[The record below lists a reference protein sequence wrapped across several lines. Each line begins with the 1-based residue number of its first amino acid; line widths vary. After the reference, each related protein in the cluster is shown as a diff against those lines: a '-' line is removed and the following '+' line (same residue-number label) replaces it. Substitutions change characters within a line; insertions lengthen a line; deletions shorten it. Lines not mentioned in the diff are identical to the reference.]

1 MSAREPM
8 INPYEVNELTK
19 YCLRILTYTDEL
31 RGDTALKQAYEKAKE
46 LENSIRKLKIASL
59 MENKTLICVTGMQG
73 AGKTTLM
80 KNFYGLKGEELS
92 IELGRGERIPV
103 LITETDVTAPVM
115 NAIRVQKN
123 EAGEYAAVECRMEAN
138 EFAHAS
144 KGEDDSILYLEM
156 FVPYR
161 HTHNS
166 AVSFMLLPGFEK
178 NNDYWRELI
187 NFAVNSSDAA
197 VFAFDESRFSQ
208 GDNFE
213 QLKKL
218 TERFGNNIIYAIT
231 QSDASKDDN
240 EEVRQSCIKALAIP
254 QANADRVVCTGQYD
268 DEKKNEAWIE
278 KLKNAIERY
287 ASTTDQSA
295 RDNTRYLYKEVEHIK
310 DVLYSIKEVLKSDDS
325 AAVADY
331 KDNTILN
338 YFDRA
343 LAKKRKE
350 YEEALEEA
358 LKDGA
363 NESRQQMENILNS
376 YGEKKRS
383 LISMIFT
390 RGNSINDVKAARE
403 NVMRSL
409 QAQDG
414 ASDQPEYLP
423 DRCMLSALATTMQA
437 LDTPQG
443 KTDLQ
448 RLLESENKESKKAL
462 KAGSEQ
468 KLQLTNDVCA
478 LVSQQP
484 PKDYE
489 IQTQNTRRLMSA
501 LVDIAVYYYGVMSSD
516 DLAMV
521 CSTEGKQVKGY
532 TPSESKLEM
541 EHIQEGAQEAWKL
554 FVDLGTTVAGVKDMA
569 DASKR
574 TGMDK
579 LFHRSAKMN
588 SSSMRKFAVGLGGM
602 AGMDLLG
609 DATINMIPQI
619 AASFGVSVPVVGAVA
634 MALIA
639 GGSGIAALR
648 DLSGV
653 QCENLRRA
661 NSAIDSVY
669 TALKEEELKRFDR
682 QMGRLRDT
690 IQNNLEDRNGD
701 VKKPMKAYN
710 AKAQVD
716 AALEL
721 LQTVSARS
729 REALYAM

>member
-1 MSAREPM
+1 MSAQKPM
-8 INPYEVNELTK
+8 ISPYEVNELTK
-19 YCLRILTYTDEL
+19 YCLKILTYTDEL
-31 RGDTALKQAYEKAKE
+31 RDDTALKQAYEKAKE

-59 MENKTLICVTGMQG
+59 MENKTLICVAGMQG

-80 KNFYGLKGEELS
+80 KNFYGLKDDALS

-123 EAGEYAAVECRMEAN
+123 EAGEYVAVECRMEAN

-144 KGEDDSILYLEM
+144 KGEDNSILYLEM

-161 HTHNS
+161 HTNNS

-218 TERFGNNIIYAIT
+218 TDRFGNNIIYAIT

-240 EEVRQSCIKALAIP
+240 EEVRQSCIKALEIP
-254 QANADRVVCTGQYD
+254 QENADRVVCTGQYD

-295 RDNTRYLYKEVEHIK
+295 RDNARYLYDEVEHIK
-310 DVLYSIKEVLKSDDS
+310 DTLYSIKEVLKSDDS

-338 YFDRA
+338 YFDLA

-350 YEEALEEA
+350 YEEVLEEEFA
-358 LKDGA
+358 KGA
-363 NESRQQMENILNS
+363 GESKQQMENILNS
-376 YGEKKRS
+376 NKEKGRS

-390 RGNSINDVKAARE
+390 RGNSIKDVQAARE

-423 DRCMLSALATTMQA
+423 DRYMLSALTTTMQA

-501 LVDIAVYYYGVMSSD
+501 LVDIAVYYYGVLSSD

-521 CSTEGKQVKGY
+521 CSTEGRQVEGY
-532 TPSESKLEM
+532 MPSESKLEM
-541 EHIQEGAQEAWKL
+541 DHIQNGAQEAWKL
-554 FVDLGTTVAGVKDMA
+554 FVDLGTTAAGVKDMA

-574 TGMDK
+574 TGIDK
-579 LFHRSAKMN
+579 LFRRPAKMN
-588 SSSMRKFAVGLGGM
+588 SSSMGKFAVGLGSM
-602 AGMDLLG
+602 AGVDLLG

-661 NSAIDSVY
+661 NTAIDSIY
-669 TALKEEELKRFDR
+669 TALKEEELKRFDK
-682 QMGRLRDT
+682 QMARLRDT

-721 LQTVSARS
+721 LQTISARS
-729 REALYAM
+729 GEALYAM

>member
-1 MSAREPM
+1 
-8 INPYEVNELTK
+8 
-19 YCLRILTYTDEL
+19 
-31 RGDTALKQAYEKAKE
+31 
-46 LENSIRKLKIASL
+46 
-59 MENKTLICVTGMQG
+59 
-73 AGKTTLM
+73 M
-80 KNFYGLKGEELS
+80 K
-92 IELGRGERIPV
+92 
-103 LITETDVTAPVM
+103 
-115 NAIRVQKN
+115 
-123 EAGEYAAVECRMEAN
+123 
-138 EFAHAS
+138 
-144 KGEDDSILYLEM
+144 
-156 FVPYR
+156 
-161 HTHNS
+161 
-166 AVSFMLLPGFEK
+166 K

-218 TERFGNNIIYAIT
+218 TDRFGNNIIYAIT

-240 EEVRQSCIKALAIP
+240 EEVRQSCIKALEIP

-295 RDNTRYLYKEVEHIK
+295 RDNTRYLYEEVEHIK
-310 DVLYSIKEVLKSDDS
+310 DTLYSIKEVLKSDDS

-338 YFDRA
+338 YFDLA

-350 YEEALEEA
+350 YEEVLEKEFE
-358 LKDGA
+358 KGA
-363 NESRQQMENILNS
+363 GESKRQMENILNS
-376 YGEKKRS
+376 NKEKGRS

-390 RGNSINDVKAARE
+390 RGNSIKDVQAARK

-409 QAQDG
+409 QVWDG
-414 ASDQPEYLP
+414 ASDQPKYLS
-423 DRCMLSALATTMQA
+423 DQCMLSALATTMKA
-437 LDTPQG
+437 LDTPQK

-448 RLLESENKESKKAL
+448 RLLESENKDSKKAL
-462 KAGSEQ
+462 KAGGEKS
-468 KLQLTNDVCA
+468 LQLTNDVCA

-501 LVDIAVYYYGVMSSD
+501 LVDIAVYYYGVLSSD

-521 CSTEGKQVKGY
+521 CSTEGRQVEGY

-541 EHIQEGAQEAWKL
+541 DHIQNGAQEAWKL
-554 FVDLGTTVAGVKDMA
+554 FVDLGTTGAGFKDMA

-574 TGMDK
+574 TGIDK
-579 LFHRSAKMN
+579 LFRRPAKMN
-588 SSSMRKFAVGLGGM
+588 SSSMGKFAVGLGGM
-602 AGMDLLG
+602 AGMDMLG

-661 NSAIDSVY
+661 NTAIDSIY
-669 TALKEEELKRFDR
+669 TALKEEELKRFDK
-682 QMGRLRDT
+682 QMARLRDT

-721 LQTVSARS
+721 LQTISARS

>member
-1 MSAREPM
+1 MSAQKSM
-8 INPYEVNELTK
+8 ISPYEVNELTK
-19 YCLRILTYTDEL
+19 YCLKILTYTDEL
-31 RGDTALKQAYEKAKE
+31 RDDTALKQAYEKAKE

-59 MENKTLICVTGMQG
+59 MENKTLICVAGMQG

-80 KNFYGLKGEELS
+80 KNFYGLKDDALS

-144 KGEDDSILYLEM
+144 KGEDNSILYLEM

-218 TERFGNNIIYAIT
+218 TDRFGNNIIYAIT

-240 EEVRQSCIKALAIP
+240 EEVRQSCIKALEIP

-295 RDNTRYLYKEVEHIK
+295 RDNTRYLYEEVEHIK
-310 DVLYSIKEVLKSDDS
+310 DTLYSIKEVLKSDDS

-338 YFDRA
+338 YFDLA

-350 YEEALEEA
+350 YEEVLEKEFE
-358 LKDGA
+358 KGA
-363 NESRQQMENILNS
+363 GESKRQMENILNS
-376 YGEKKRS
+376 NKEKGRS

-390 RGNSINDVKAARE
+390 RGNSIKDVQAARK

-409 QAQDG
+409 QVWDG
-414 ASDQPEYLP
+414 ASDQPKYLS
-423 DRCMLSALATTMQA
+423 DQCMLSALATTMKA
-437 LDTPQG
+437 LDTPQ
-443 KTDLQ
+443 
-448 RLLESENKESKKAL
+448 KK
-462 KAGSEQ
+462 
-468 KLQLTNDVCA
+468 N
-478 LVSQQP
+478 
-484 PKDYE
+484 
-489 IQTQNTRRLMSA
+489 
-501 LVDIAVYYYGVMSSD
+501 
-516 DLAMV
+516 
-521 CSTEGKQVKGY
+521 
-532 TPSESKLEM
+532 
-541 EHIQEGAQEAWKL
+541 
-554 FVDLGTTVAGVKDMA
+554 
-569 DASKR
+569 
-574 TGMDK
+574 
-579 LFHRSAKMN
+579 
-588 SSSMRKFAVGLGGM
+588 
-602 AGMDLLG
+602 
-609 DATINMIPQI
+609 
-619 AASFGVSVPVVGAVA
+619 
-634 MALIA
+634 
-639 GGSGIAALR
+639 
-648 DLSGV
+648 
-653 QCENLRRA
+653 
-661 NSAIDSVY
+661 
-669 TALKEEELKRFDR
+669 
-682 QMGRLRDT
+682 
-690 IQNNLEDRNGD
+690 
-701 VKKPMKAYN
+701 
-710 AKAQVD
+710 
-716 AALEL
+716 
-721 LQTVSARS
+721 
-729 REALYAM
+729 

>member
-1 MSAREPM
+1 MKRK
-8 INPYEVNELTK
+8 NK
-19 YCLRILTYTDEL
+19 LR
-31 RGDTALKQAYEKAKE
+31 
-46 LENSIRKLKIASL
+46 
-59 MENKTLICVTGMQG
+59 
-73 AGKTTLM
+73 
-80 KNFYGLKGEELS
+80 
-92 IELGRGERIPV
+92 
-103 LITETDVTAPVM
+103 
-115 NAIRVQKN
+115 
-123 EAGEYAAVECRMEAN
+123 
-138 EFAHAS
+138 
-144 KGEDDSILYLEM
+144 SILLLVFSVLF
-156 FVPYR
+156 FV
-161 HTHNS
+161 S
-166 AVSFMLLPGFEK
+166 AYMVYGIISQAH
-178 NNDYWRELI
+178 RE
-187 NFAVNSSDAA
+187 
-197 VFAFDESRFSQ
+197 Q
-208 GDNFE
+208 DNFE

-484 PKDYE
+484 PKDYK

>member
-1 MSAREPM
+1 MSAQKSM
-8 INPYEVNELTK
+8 ISPYEVNELTK
-19 YCLRILTYTDEL
+19 YCLKILTYTDEL
-31 RGDTALKQAYEKAKE
+31 RDDTALKQAYEKAKE

-59 MENKTLICVTGMQG
+59 MENKTLICVAGMQG

-144 KGEDDSILYLEM
+144 KGEDNSILYLEM

-218 TERFGNNIIYAIT
+218 TDRFGNNIIYAIT

-240 EEVRQSCIKALAIP
+240 EEVRQSCIKALEIP

-295 RDNTRYLYKEVEHIK
+295 RDNTRYLYEEVEHIK
-310 DVLYSIKEVLKSDDS
+310 DTLYSIKEVLKSDDS

-338 YFDRA
+338 YFDLA

-350 YEEALEEA
+350 YEEVLEKEFE
-358 LKDGA
+358 KGA
-363 NESRQQMENILNS
+363 GESKRQMENILNS
-376 YGEKKRS
+376 NKEKGRS

-390 RGNSINDVKAARE
+390 RGNSIKDVQAARK

-409 QAQDG
+409 QVWDG
-414 ASDQPEYLP
+414 ASDQPKYLS
-423 DRCMLSALATTMQA
+423 DQCMLSALATTMKA
-437 LDTPQG
+437 LDTPQK

-448 RLLESENKESKKAL
+448 RLLESENKDSKKAL
-462 KAGSEQ
+462 KAGGEKS
-468 KLQLTNDVCA
+468 LQLTNDVCA

-501 LVDIAVYYYGVMSSD
+501 LVDIAVYYYGVLSSD

-521 CSTEGKQVKGY
+521 CSTEGRQVEGY

-541 EHIQEGAQEAWKL
+541 DHIQNGAQEAWKL
-554 FVDLGTTVAGVKDMA
+554 FVDLGTTGAGFKDMA

-661 NSAIDSVY
+661 NTAIDSIY
-669 TALKEEELKRFDR
+669 TALKEEELKRFDK
-682 QMGRLRDT
+682 QMARLRDT

-721 LQTVSARS
+721 LQTISARS

>member
-1 MSAREPM
+1 M
-8 INPYEVNELTK
+8 
-19 YCLRILTYTDEL
+19 
-31 RGDTALKQAYEKAKE
+31 
-46 LENSIRKLKIASL
+46 
-59 MENKTLICVTGMQG
+59 
-73 AGKTTLM
+73 
-80 KNFYGLKGEELS
+80 
-92 IELGRGERIPV
+92 

-484 PKDYE
+484 PKDYK

-690 IQNNLEDRNGD
+690 IQNNVEDRNGD

>member
-1 MSAREPM
+1 MSAQKPM
-8 INPYEVNELTK
+8 ISPYELKELTK
-19 YCLRILTYTDEL
+19 YCLKILTYTDEL
-31 RGDTALKQAYEKAKE
+31 QGDTALEQAYEYAKE

-59 MENKTLICVTGMQG
+59 MENKTLICVAGMQG

-80 KNFYGLKGEELS
+80 KNFYGLKGDALS

-123 EAGEYAAVECRMEAN
+123 EAGEYVAVECRMEAK

-144 KGEDDSILYLEM
+144 KGEDNSILYLEM

-161 HTHNS
+161 HTYNS

-240 EEVRQSCIKALAIP
+240 EEVRQSCIKALEIP

-295 RDNTRYLYKEVEHIK
+295 RDNTRYLYDEVEHIK
-310 DVLYSIKEVLKSDDS
+310 NVLYSIKKVLNSDDS

-338 YFDRA
+338 YFDLA
-343 LAKKRKE
+343 LAKKREE
-350 YEEALEEA
+350 YEEVLEQEFA
-358 LKDGA
+358 KGA
-363 NESRQQMENILNS
+363 GESKRQMENILNS

-390 RGNSINDVKAARE
+390 RGNSINDIQAARE

-409 QAQDG
+409 QAWDG
-414 ASDQPEYLP
+414 ASDQPKYLP
-423 DRCMLSALATTMQA
+423 DQCMLSALATTMKA
-437 LDTPQG
+437 LDTPQE

-448 RLLESENKESKKAL
+448 RLLESENKGGKKAL
-462 KAGSEQ
+462 KAGSE
-468 KLQLTNDVCA
+468 KNLQLTNDVCA

-489 IQTQNTRRLMSA
+489 FQLQSARKLMNA
-501 LVDIAVYYYGVMSSD
+501 LMDIAVYYYGVMSSD

-521 CSTEGKQVKGY
+521 CSTEGKQVEGY

-541 EHIQEGAQEAWKL
+541 EHIQKGAQEAWKL
-554 FVDLGTTVAGVKDMA
+554 FVDLGTTAAGVKDMA

-579 LFHRSAKMN
+579 LFRRPVKME
-588 SSSMRKFAVGLGGM
+588 SSSMRKFAVGLSGM

-619 AASFGVSVPVVGAVA
+619 AASFGVSNPVIGIPA
-634 MALIA
+634 MALIVS
-639 GGSGIAALR
+639 GGAVAALR

-653 QCENLRRA
+653 QCENLKRA
-661 NSAIDSVY
+661 NTAIDSIY
-669 TALKEEELKRFDR
+669 TALKEEELKRFDK
-682 QMGRLRDT
+682 QMERLRDT
-690 IQNNLEDRNGD
+690 IQNNLEERNGD

-721 LQTVSARS
+721 LQTVSGRA

>member
-1 MSAREPM
+1 MSAQKPM
-8 INPYEVNELTK
+8 ISPYEVNELTK
-19 YCLRILTYTDEL
+19 YCLKILTYTDEL

-59 MENKTLICVTGMQG
+59 MENKTLICVAGMQG

-80 KNFYGLKGEELS
+80 KNFYGLKDDALS

-123 EAGEYAAVECRMEAN
+123 EAGEYVAVECRMEAN

-144 KGEDDSILYLEM
+144 KGEDNSILYLEM

-161 HTHNS
+161 HTYNS

-197 VFAFDESRFSQ
+197 VFAFDEARFSQ

-240 EEVRQSCIKALAIP
+240 EEVRQSCIKALEIS

-295 RDNTRYLYKEVEHIK
+295 RDNARYLYDEVEHIK
-310 DVLYSIKEVLKSDDS
+310 NVLYSIKEVLKNDDS

-350 YEEALEEA
+350 YEEVLEKEFA
-358 LKDGA
+358 KGA
-363 NESRQQMENILNS
+363 GESKQQMENILNS
-376 YGEKKRS
+376 NKEKGRS

-390 RGNSINDVKAARE
+390 RGNSIKDVQVARK

-409 QAQDG
+409 QAWDG

-423 DRCMLSALATTMQA
+423 DRYMLSALTTTMQA

-501 LVDIAVYYYGVMSSD
+501 LVDIAVYYYGVLSSD

-521 CSTEGKQVKGY
+521 CSTEGRQVEGY
-532 TPSESKLEM
+532 MPSESKLEM
-541 EHIQEGAQEAWKL
+541 DHIQNGAQEAWKL
-554 FVDLGTTVAGVKDMA
+554 FVDLGTTAAGFKDMA

-574 TGMDK
+574 TGIDK
-579 LFHRSAKMN
+579 LFRRPAKMN
-588 SSSMRKFAVGLGGM
+588 SSSMGKFAVGLGSM
-602 AGMDLLG
+602 AGVDLLG

-661 NSAIDSVY
+661 NTAIDSIY
-669 TALKEEELKRFDR
+669 TALKEEELKRFDK
-682 QMGRLRDT
+682 QMARLRDT

-721 LQTVSARS
+721 LQTISARS
-729 REALYAM
+729 GEALYAM

>member
-1 MSAREPM
+1 M
-8 INPYEVNELTK
+8 
-19 YCLRILTYTDEL
+19 
-31 RGDTALKQAYEKAKE
+31 
-46 LENSIRKLKIASL
+46 
-59 MENKTLICVTGMQG
+59 
-73 AGKTTLM
+73 
-80 KNFYGLKGEELS
+80 
-92 IELGRGERIPV
+92 
-103 LITETDVTAPVM
+103 
-115 NAIRVQKN
+115 
-123 EAGEYAAVECRMEAN
+123 
-138 EFAHAS
+138 
-144 KGEDDSILYLEM
+144 
-156 FVPYR
+156 
-161 HTHNS
+161 
-166 AVSFMLLPGFEK
+166 
-178 NNDYWRELI
+178 
-187 NFAVNSSDAA
+187 
-197 VFAFDESRFSQ
+197 
-208 GDNFE
+208 
-213 QLKKL
+213 
-218 TERFGNNIIYAIT
+218 
-231 QSDASKDDN
+231 
-240 EEVRQSCIKALAIP
+240 RQSCIKALAIP

-350 YEEALEEA
+350 YEEVLEKA

-363 NESRQQMENILNS
+363 GESKKQMEDILNS

-383 LISMIFT
+383 FFSMIFT
-390 RGNSINDVKAARE
+390 RGNSINDMQAARR
-403 NVMRSL
+403 NVEHSL
-409 QAQDG
+409 HAQDG

-437 LDTPQG
+437 LDAPQG

-448 RLLESENKESKKAL
+448 RLIEDENKESKKAL

-468 KLQLTNDVCA
+468 NLQLTNDVCA

-521 CSTEGKQVKGY
+521 CSTEGKQVEGY

-574 TGMDK
+574 TGIDK
-579 LFHRSAKMN
+579 LFHRPAKMN
-588 SSSMRKFAVGLGGM
+588 SSAMRKFAVGLGGM

-619 AASFGVSVPVVGAVA
+619 AASFSVSNPVIAIPAVVLIVG
-634 MALIA
+634 
-639 GGSGIAALR
+639 GGGIAALR

-661 NSAIDSVY
+661 NSAIDSIY

-682 QMGRLRDT
+682 QMERLRDT

-721 LQTVSARS
+721 LQTISARS

>member
-1 MSAREPM
+1 MSAQKPM
-8 INPYEVNELTK
+8 ISPYEVNELTK
-19 YCLRILTYTDEL
+19 HCLKILTYTDEL

-59 MENKTLICVTGMQG
+59 MENKTLICVAGMQG

-80 KNFYGLKGEELS
+80 KNFYGLKGDELS

-144 KGEDDSILYLEM
+144 KGEDNSILYLEM

-161 HTHNS
+161 HTLNS

-240 EEVRQSCIKALAIP
+240 EEVRQSCIKALEIP
-254 QANADRVVCTGQYD
+254 QENADRVVCTGQYD

-295 RDNTRYLYKEVEHIK
+295 RDNARYLYDEVEHIK
-310 DVLYSIKEVLKSDDS
+310 DTLYSIKEVLKSDDS

-338 YFDRA
+338 YFDLA

-350 YEEALEEA
+350 YEEVLEKEFE
-358 LKDGA
+358 KGTG
-363 NESRQQMENILNS
+363 ESKWQMENILNS
-376 YGEKKRS
+376 NKEKGRS

-390 RGNSINDVKAARE
+390 RGNSIKDVRAARE

-409 QAQDG
+409 QAWNG
-414 ASDQPEYLP
+414 ASDQPKYLP
-423 DRCMLSALATTMQA
+423 DQCMLSALATTMKA
-437 LDTPQG
+437 LDTPQK

-448 RLLESENKESKKAL
+448 RLLESENKDSKKAL
-462 KAGSEQ
+462 KAGGEKS
-468 KLQLTNDVCA
+468 LQLTNDVCA

-501 LVDIAVYYYGVMSSD
+501 LVDIAVYYYGVLSSD

-521 CSTEGKQVKGY
+521 CSTEGRQVEGY

-541 EHIQEGAQEAWKL
+541 DHIQNGAQEAWKL
-554 FVDLGTTVAGVKDMA
+554 FVDLGTTAAGVKDMA

-574 TGMDK
+574 TGIDK
-579 LFHRSAKMN
+579 LFRRLTKMN
-588 SSSMRKFAVGLGGM
+588 SSSMGKFAVGLGSM
-602 AGMDLLG
+602 AGVDLLG

-661 NSAIDSVY
+661 NTAIDSIY
-669 TALKEEELKRFDR
+669 TALKEEELKRFDK
-682 QMGRLRDT
+682 QMARLRDT
-690 IQNNLEDRNGD
+690 IQNNLEDLNGD

-710 AKAQVD
+710 AKTQVD

-721 LQTVSARS
+721 LQTITARS
-729 REALYAM
+729 REAHYAR

>member
-1 MSAREPM
+1 MSAQKPM
-8 INPYEVNELTK
+8 ISPYEVNELTK
-19 YCLRILTYTDEL
+19 YCLKILTYTDEL
-31 RGDTALKQAYEKAKE
+31 RGDTTLEQAYEKAKE

-59 MENKTLICVTGMQG
+59 MENKTLICVAGMQG

-80 KNFYGLKGEELS
+80 KNFYGLKGDALS

-144 KGEDDSILYLEM
+144 KGEDNSILYLEM

-161 HTHNS
+161 HTYNS

-197 VFAFDESRFSQ
+197 VFAFDEARFSQ

-240 EEVRQSCIKALAIP
+240 EEVRQSCIKALEIS

-295 RDNTRYLYKEVEHIK
+295 RDNARYLYDEVEHIK
-310 DVLYSIKEVLKSDDS
+310 NVLYSIKEVLKNDDS

-350 YEEALEEA
+350 YEEVLEKEFA
-358 LKDGA
+358 KGA
-363 NESRQQMENILNS
+363 GESKQQMENILNS
-376 YGEKKRS
+376 NKEKGRS

-390 RGNSINDVKAARE
+390 RGNSIKDVQVARK

-409 QAQDG
+409 QAWDG

-423 DRCMLSALATTMQA
+423 DRYMLSALTTTMQA

-501 LVDIAVYYYGVMSSD
+501 LVDIAVYYYGVLSSD

-521 CSTEGKQVKGY
+521 CSTEGRQVEGY
-532 TPSESKLEM
+532 MPSESKLEM
-541 EHIQEGAQEAWKL
+541 DHIQNGAQEAWKL
-554 FVDLGTTVAGVKDMA
+554 FVDLGTTAAGFKDMA

-574 TGMDK
+574 TGIDK
-579 LFHRSAKMN
+579 LFRRPAKMN
-588 SSSMRKFAVGLGGM
+588 SSSMGKFAVGLGSM
-602 AGMDLLG
+602 AGVDLLG

-661 NSAIDSVY
+661 NTAIDSIY
-669 TALKEEELKRFDR
+669 TALKEEELKRFDK
-682 QMGRLRDT
+682 QMARLRDT

-721 LQTVSARS
+721 LQTISARS
-729 REALYAM
+729 GEALYAM

>member
-1 MSAREPM
+1 MSFFE
-8 INPYEVNELTK
+8 N
-19 YCLRILTYTDEL
+19 CFTD
-31 RGDTALKQAYEKAKE
+31 TQ
-46 LENSIRKLKIASL
+46 
-59 MENKTLICVTGMQG
+59 Q
-73 AGKTTLM
+73 
-80 KNFYGLKGEELS
+80 
-92 IELGRGERIPV
+92 
-103 LITETDVTAPVM
+103 
-115 NAIRVQKN
+115 
-123 EAGEYAAVECRMEAN
+123 
-138 EFAHAS
+138 
-144 KGEDDSILYLEM
+144 
-156 FVPYR
+156 
-161 HTHNS
+161 
-166 AVSFMLLPGFEK
+166 
-178 NNDYWRELI
+178 
-187 NFAVNSSDAA
+187 
-197 VFAFDESRFSQ
+197 FDESRFSQ

>member
-1 MSAREPM
+1 
-8 INPYEVNELTK
+8 
-19 YCLRILTYTDEL
+19 
-31 RGDTALKQAYEKAKE
+31 
-46 LENSIRKLKIASL
+46 
-59 MENKTLICVTGMQG
+59 
-73 AGKTTLM
+73 
-80 KNFYGLKGEELS
+80 
-92 IELGRGERIPV
+92 
-103 LITETDVTAPVM
+103 
-115 NAIRVQKN
+115 
-123 EAGEYAAVECRMEAN
+123 
-138 EFAHAS
+138 
-144 KGEDDSILYLEM
+144 
-156 FVPYR
+156 
-161 HTHNS
+161 
-166 AVSFMLLPGFEK
+166 
-178 NNDYWRELI
+178 
-187 NFAVNSSDAA
+187 
-197 VFAFDESRFSQ
+197 
-208 GDNFE
+208 
-213 QLKKL
+213 
-218 TERFGNNIIYAIT
+218 
-231 QSDASKDDN
+231 
-240 EEVRQSCIKALAIP
+240 
-254 QANADRVVCTGQYD
+254 
-268 DEKKNEAWIE
+268 
-278 KLKNAIERY
+278 
-287 ASTTDQSA
+287 
-295 RDNTRYLYKEVEHIK
+295 
-310 DVLYSIKEVLKSDDS
+310 
-325 AAVADY
+325 
-331 KDNTILN
+331 
-338 YFDRA
+338 
-343 LAKKRKE
+343 
-350 YEEALEEA
+350 
-358 LKDGA
+358 
-363 NESRQQMENILNS
+363 MENILNS

>member
-1 MSAREPM
+1 MKRK
-8 INPYEVNELTK
+8 NK
-19 YCLRILTYTDEL
+19 LR
-31 RGDTALKQAYEKAKE
+31 
-46 LENSIRKLKIASL
+46 
-59 MENKTLICVTGMQG
+59 
-73 AGKTTLM
+73 
-80 KNFYGLKGEELS
+80 
-92 IELGRGERIPV
+92 
-103 LITETDVTAPVM
+103 
-115 NAIRVQKN
+115 
-123 EAGEYAAVECRMEAN
+123 
-138 EFAHAS
+138 
-144 KGEDDSILYLEM
+144 SILLLVFSVLF
-156 FVPYR
+156 FV
-161 HTHNS
+161 S
-166 AVSFMLLPGFEK
+166 AYMVYGIISQAH
-178 NNDYWRELI
+178 RE
-187 NFAVNSSDAA
+187 
-197 VFAFDESRFSQ
+197 Q
-208 GDNFE
+208 DNFE

-423 DRCMLSALATTMQA
+423 DRCMLSALTTTMQA

>member
-1 MSAREPM
+1 MSAQKPM
-8 INPYEVNELTK
+8 ISPYEVNELTK
-19 YCLRILTYTDEL
+19 HCLKILTYTDEL

-59 MENKTLICVTGMQG
+59 MENKTLICVAGMQG

-80 KNFYGLKGEELS
+80 KNFYGLKDDALS

-123 EAGEYAAVECRMEAN
+123 EAGEYVAVECRMEAN

-144 KGEDDSILYLEM
+144 KGEDNSILYLEM

-161 HTHNS
+161 HTNNS

-218 TERFGNNIIYAIT
+218 TDRFGNNIIYAIT

-240 EEVRQSCIKALAIP
+240 EEVRQSCIKALEIP
-254 QANADRVVCTGQYD
+254 QEKADRVVCTGQYD

-278 KLKNAIERY
+278 KLKNAIDRY

-295 RDNTRYLYKEVEHIK
+295 RDNTRYLYDEVEHIK
-310 DVLYSIKEVLKSDDS
+310 DTLYSIKEVLKSDDS

-338 YFDRA
+338 YFDLA

-350 YEEALEEA
+350 YEEVLEKEFE
-358 LKDGA
+358 KGTS
-363 NESRQQMENILNS
+363 ESKWQMENILNS
-376 YGEKKRS
+376 NKEKGRS

-390 RGNSINDVKAARE
+390 RGNSIKDVRAARE

-409 QAQDG
+409 QAWDG
-414 ASDQPEYLP
+414 ASNQPKYLP
-423 DRCMLSALATTMQA
+423 DQCMLSALATTMKA
-437 LDTPQG
+437 LDTPQK

-448 RLLESENKESKKAL
+448 RLLESENKDGKKAL
-462 KAGSEQ
+462 KAGGEKS
-468 KLQLTNDVCA
+468 LQLTNDVCA

-501 LVDIAVYYYGVMSSD
+501 LVDIAVYYYGVLSSD

-521 CSTEGKQVKGY
+521 CSTEGRQVEGY

-541 EHIQEGAQEAWKL
+541 DHIQKGAQEAWKL
-554 FVDLGTTVAGVKDMA
+554 FVDLGTTAAGVKDMA

-574 TGMDK
+574 TDIDK
-579 LFHRSAKMN
+579 LFRRLAKMN
-588 SSSMRKFAVGLGGM
+588 SSSMGKFAVGLGSM

-661 NSAIDSVY
+661 NTAIDSIY
-669 TALKEEELKRFDR
+669 TALKEEELKRFDK
-682 QMGRLRDT
+682 QMARLRDT

-710 AKAQVD
+710 AKTQVD

-721 LQTVSARS
+721 LQTISVRS
-729 REALYAM
+729 REALYAL

>member
-1 MSAREPM
+1 M
-8 INPYEVNELTK
+8 
-19 YCLRILTYTDEL
+19 
-31 RGDTALKQAYEKAKE
+31 
-46 LENSIRKLKIASL
+46 
-59 MENKTLICVTGMQG
+59 
-73 AGKTTLM
+73 
-80 KNFYGLKGEELS
+80 
-92 IELGRGERIPV
+92 
-103 LITETDVTAPVM
+103 
-115 NAIRVQKN
+115 
-123 EAGEYAAVECRMEAN
+123 
-138 EFAHAS
+138 
-144 KGEDDSILYLEM
+144 
-156 FVPYR
+156 
-161 HTHNS
+161 
-166 AVSFMLLPGFEK
+166 
-178 NNDYWRELI
+178 
-187 NFAVNSSDAA
+187 
-197 VFAFDESRFSQ
+197 
-208 GDNFE
+208 
-213 QLKKL
+213 
-218 TERFGNNIIYAIT
+218 
-231 QSDASKDDN
+231 
-240 EEVRQSCIKALAIP
+240 RQSCIKALEIP

-295 RDNTRYLYKEVEHIK
+295 RDNTRYLYDEVEHIK
-310 DVLYSIKEVLKSDDS
+310 DTLYSIKEVLKSDDS

-338 YFDRA
+338 YFDLA

-350 YEEALEEA
+350 YEEVLEKEFE
-358 LKDGA
+358 KGTG
-363 NESRQQMENILNS
+363 ESKQQMENILNS
-376 YGEKKRS
+376 NKEKGRS

-390 RGNSINDVKAARE
+390 RGNSIKDVRAARE

-409 QAQDG
+409 QAWDG
-414 ASDQPEYLP
+414 ASNQPKYLP
-423 DRCMLSALATTMQA
+423 DQCMLSALATTMKA
-437 LDTPQG
+437 LDTPQK

-448 RLLESENKESKKAL
+448 RLLESENKDSKKAL
-462 KAGSEQ
+462 KAGGEKS
-468 KLQLTNDVCA
+468 LQLTNDVCA

-501 LVDIAVYYYGVMSSD
+501 LVDIAVYYYGVLSSD

-521 CSTEGKQVKGY
+521 CSTEGRQVEGY

-541 EHIQEGAQEAWKL
+541 DHIQNGAQEAWKL
-554 FVDLGTTVAGVKDMA
+554 FVDLGTTAAGVKDMA

-574 TGMDK
+574 TGIDK
-579 LFHRSAKMN
+579 LFRRLAKMN
-588 SSSMRKFAVGLGGM
+588 SSSMGKFAVGLGSM

-639 GGSGIAALR
+639 SGSGIAALR

-661 NSAIDSVY
+661 NTAIDSIY
-669 TALKEEELKRFDR
+669 TALKEEELKRFDK
-682 QMGRLRDT
+682 QMARLRDT

-721 LQTVSARS
+721 LQTISARS

>member
-1 MSAREPM
+1 
-8 INPYEVNELTK
+8 
-19 YCLRILTYTDEL
+19 
-31 RGDTALKQAYEKAKE
+31 
-46 LENSIRKLKIASL
+46 
-59 MENKTLICVTGMQG
+59 
-73 AGKTTLM
+73 
-80 KNFYGLKGEELS
+80 
-92 IELGRGERIPV
+92 
-103 LITETDVTAPVM
+103 
-115 NAIRVQKN
+115 
-123 EAGEYAAVECRMEAN
+123 
-138 EFAHAS
+138 
-144 KGEDDSILYLEM
+144 
-156 FVPYR
+156 
-161 HTHNS
+161 
-166 AVSFMLLPGFEK
+166 MLLPGFEK

-240 EEVRQSCIKALAIP
+240 EEVRQSCIKALEIP

>member
-1 MSAREPM
+1 MSAQKPM
-8 INPYEVNELTK
+8 ISPYEVNELTK
-19 YCLRILTYTDEL
+19 YCLKILTYTDEL

-59 MENKTLICVTGMQG
+59 MENKTLICVAGMQG

-80 KNFYGLKGEELS
+80 KNFYGLKGDALS

-123 EAGEYAAVECRMEAN
+123 EAGEYAAVECNMEAN

-144 KGEDDSILYLEM
+144 KGEDNSILYLEM

-240 EEVRQSCIKALAIP
+240 EEVRQSCIKALEIP

-295 RDNTRYLYKEVEHIK
+295 RDNARYLYDEVEHIR
-310 DVLYSIKEVLKSDDS
+310 DTLYSIKEVLKSDDS

-350 YEEALEEA
+350 YEEVLEKEFA
-358 LKDGA
+358 KGA
-363 NESRQQMENILNS
+363 GESKQQMENILNS
-376 YGEKKRS
+376 NKEKGRS

-390 RGNSINDVKAARE
+390 RGNSIKDVQVARK

-409 QAQDG
+409 QAWDG
-414 ASDQPEYLP
+414 ASDQPKYLP
-423 DRCMLSALATTMQA
+423 DQCMLSALATTMKA
-437 LDTPQG
+437 LDTPQE

-448 RLLESENKESKKAL
+448 RLLESENKDSKKAL
-462 KAGSEQ
+462 KAGGEKS
-468 KLQLTNDVCA
+468 LQLTNDVCA

-501 LVDIAVYYYGVMSSD
+501 LVDIAVYYYGVLSSD

-521 CSTEGKQVKGY
+521 CSTEGRQVEGY
-532 TPSESKLEM
+532 MPSESELEM
-541 EHIQEGAQEAWKL
+541 DHIQKGAQEAWKL
-554 FVDLGTTVAGVKDMA
+554 FVDLGTTGAGFKDMA

-574 TGMDK
+574 TGIDK
-579 LFHRSAKMN
+579 LFRRPAKMN
-588 SSSMRKFAVGLGGM
+588 SSSMGKFALGLGGM
-602 AGMDLLG
+602 AGMDMLG

-639 GGSGIAALR
+639 GGSGIAALW

-661 NSAIDSVY
+661 NTAIDSIY
-669 TALKEEELKRFDR
+669 TALKEEELKRFDK
-682 QMGRLRDT
+682 QMARLRDT

-721 LQTVSARS
+721 LQTISARS
-729 REALYAM
+729 GEALYAM

>member
-1 MSAREPM
+1 MRSTSP
-8 INPYEVNELTK
+8 
-19 YCLRILTYTDEL
+19 
-31 RGDTALKQAYEKAKE
+31 
-46 LENSIRKLKIASL
+46 AS
-59 MENKTLICVTGMQG
+59 
-73 AGKTTLM
+73 
-80 KNFYGLKGEELS
+80 
-92 IELGRGERIPV
+92 RR
-103 LITETDVTAPVM
+103 
-115 NAIRVQKN
+115 
-123 EAGEYAAVECRMEAN
+123 
-138 EFAHAS
+138 
-144 KGEDDSILYLEM
+144 
-156 FVPYR
+156 
-161 HTHNS
+161 
-166 AVSFMLLPGFEK
+166 
-178 NNDYWRELI
+178 
-187 NFAVNSSDAA
+187 
-197 VFAFDESRFSQ
+197 

>member
-1 MSAREPM
+1 MSAQKPM
-8 INPYEVNELTK
+8 ISPYELKELTK
-19 YCLRILTYTDEL
+19 YCLKILTYTDEL
-31 RGDTALKQAYEKAKE
+31 RGDTALEQAYEYAKT

-59 MENKTLICVTGMQG
+59 MENKTLICVAGMQG

-80 KNFYGLKGEELS
+80 KNFYGLKGDALS

-123 EAGEYAAVECRMEAN
+123 EAGEYVAVECRMEAK

-144 KGEDDSILYLEM
+144 KGEDNSILYLEM

-161 HTHNS
+161 HTYNS

-197 VFAFDESRFSQ
+197 VFAFDEARFSQ

-240 EEVRQSCIKALAIP
+240 KEVRQSCIKALEIP

-287 ASTTDQSA
+287 ASTADQSA
-295 RDNTRYLYKEVEHIK
+295 RDNTRYLYDEVEHIK
-310 DVLYSIKEVLKSDDS
+310 NVLYSIKKVLNSDDS
-325 AAVADY
+325 AAVEDC
-331 KDNTILN
+331 KNNTILN
-338 YFDRA
+338 YFDDA
-343 LAKKRKE
+343 LAKKREE
-350 YEEALEEA
+350 YEEVLEQEFA
-358 LKDGA
+358 KGA
-363 NESRQQMENILNS
+363 DKSRHQMENILNS

-390 RGNSINDVKAARE
+390 RGNSINDIQAARE

-409 QAQDG
+409 QAWDG
-414 ASDQPEYLP
+414 ASDQPKYLP
-423 DRCMLSALATTMQA
+423 DQCMLSALATTMKA
-437 LDTPQG
+437 LDTPQE

-462 KAGSEQ
+462 KAGSE
-468 KLQLTNDVCA
+468 KNLQLTNDVCA

-484 PKDYE
+484 PVGYE
-489 IQTQNTRRLMSA
+489 TQTQNTRRLMRA
-501 LVDIAVYYYGVMSSD
+501 LMDIAVYYYGVMSSD

-521 CSTEGKQVKGY
+521 CSIEGKQVEGY

-541 EHIQEGAQEAWKL
+541 EHIQKGAQEAWKL
-554 FVDLGTTVAGVKDMA
+554 FVDLGTTAAGVKDMA
-569 DASKR
+569 DDSKR

-579 LFHRSAKMN
+579 LFRRPVKME
-588 SSSMRKFAVGLGGM
+588 SSSMRKFAVGLSGM

-619 AASFGVSVPVVGAVA
+619 AASFGVSNPVIGIPA
-634 MALIA
+634 MALIVS
-639 GGSGIAALR
+639 GGAVAALR

-653 QCENLRRA
+653 QCENLKRA
-661 NSAIDSVY
+661 NRAIDSIY
-669 TALKEEELKRFDR
+669 TALKEEELKRFDK
-682 QMGRLRDT
+682 QMERLRDT

-721 LQTVSARS
+721 LQTVSGRA

>member
-8 INPYEVNELTK
+8 INPYELNELTK

-31 RGDTALKQAYEKAKE
+31 RDDTALKQAYEKAKE

-59 MENKTLICVTGMQG
+59 MENKTLICVAGMQG

-80 KNFYGLKGEELS
+80 KNFYGLKGDELS

-161 HTHNS
+161 HTLNS

-268 DEKKNEAWIE
+268 DEKKNKAWIE

-350 YEEALEEA
+350 YEEVLEQEFA
-358 LKDGA
+358 KGA
-363 NESRQQMENILNS
+363 GESKRQMENILNS

-390 RGNSINDVKAARE
+390 RGNSINDIQAARE

-409 QAQDG
+409 QAWDG
-414 ASDQPEYLP
+414 ASDQPKYLP
-423 DRCMLSALATTMQA
+423 DQCMLSALATTMKA
-437 LDTPQG
+437 LDTPQS

-448 RLLESENKESKKAL
+448 RLIESENKDSKKAL
-462 KAGSEQ
+462 KAGSE
-468 KLQLTNDVCA
+468 KNLQLTNDVCA

-489 IQTQNTRRLMSA
+489 FQPQSARKLMNA
-501 LVDIAVYYYGVMSSD
+501 LMDIAVYYYGVMSSD

-521 CSTEGKQVKGY
+521 CSTEGKQVEGY

-541 EHIQEGAQEAWKL
+541 EHIQKGAQEAWKL
-554 FVDLGTTVAGVKDMA
+554 FVDLGTTAAGVKDMA
-569 DASKR
+569 DDSKR

-579 LFHRSAKMN
+579 LFRRPVKME
-588 SSSMRKFAVGLGGM
+588 SSSMRKFAVGLSGM

-619 AASFGVSVPVVGAVA
+619 AASFGVSNPVVGIPA
-634 MALIA
+634 MALIVS
-639 GGSGIAALR
+639 GGAVAALR

-653 QCENLRRA
+653 QCENLKRA
-661 NSAIDSVY
+661 NTAIDSVY
-669 TALKEEELKRFDR
+669 TALKEEELKRFDK
-682 QMGRLRDT
+682 QMARLRDT
-690 IQNNLEDRNGD
+690 IQNNLEERNGD

-721 LQTVSARS
+721 LQTVSGRA

>member
-1 MSAREPM
+1 MSAQKSM
-8 INPYEVNELTK
+8 ISPYEVNELTK
-19 YCLRILTYTDEL
+19 YCLKILTYTDEL
-31 RGDTALKQAYEKAKE
+31 RDDTALKQAYEKAKE
-46 LENSIRKLKIASL
+46 LGNSIRKLKIASL
-59 MENKTLICVTGMQG
+59 MENKTLICVAGMQG

-80 KNFYGLKGEELS
+80 KNFYGLKDDALS

-144 KGEDDSILYLEM
+144 KGEDNSILYLEM

-218 TERFGNNIIYAIT
+218 TDRFGNNIIYAIT

-240 EEVRQSCIKALAIP
+240 EEVRQSCIKALEIP

-295 RDNTRYLYKEVEHIK
+295 RDNTRYLYEEVEHIK
-310 DVLYSIKEVLKSDDS
+310 DTLYSIKEVLKSDDS

-338 YFDRA
+338 YFDLA

-350 YEEALEEA
+350 YEEVLEKEFE
-358 LKDGA
+358 KGA
-363 NESRQQMENILNS
+363 GESKRQMENILNS
-376 YGEKKRS
+376 NKEKGRS

-390 RGNSINDVKAARE
+390 RGNSIKDVQAARK

-409 QAQDG
+409 QVWDG
-414 ASDQPEYLP
+414 ASDQPKYLS
-423 DRCMLSALATTMQA
+423 DQCMLSALATTMKA
-437 LDTPQG
+437 LDTPQK

-448 RLLESENKESKKAL
+448 RLLESENKDSKKAL
-462 KAGSEQ
+462 KAGGEKS
-468 KLQLTNDVCA
+468 LQLTNDVCA

-501 LVDIAVYYYGVMSSD
+501 LVDIAVYYYGVLSSD

-521 CSTEGKQVKGY
+521 CSTEGRQVEGY

-541 EHIQEGAQEAWKL
+541 DHIQNGAQEAWKL
-554 FVDLGTTVAGVKDMA
+554 FVDLGTTGAGFKDMA

-574 TGMDK
+574 TGIDK
-579 LFHRSAKMN
+579 LFRRPAKMN
-588 SSSMRKFAVGLGGM
+588 SSSMGKFAVGLGGM
-602 AGMDLLG
+602 AGMDMLG

-661 NSAIDSVY
+661 NTAIDSIY
-669 TALKEEELKRFDR
+669 TALKEEELKRFDK
-682 QMGRLRDT
+682 QMARLRDT

-721 LQTVSARS
+721 LQTISARS

>member
-1 MSAREPM
+1 MSAQKPM
-8 INPYEVNELTK
+8 ISPYEVNELTK
-19 YCLRILTYTDEL
+19 YCLKILTYTDEL

-59 MENKTLICVTGMQG
+59 MENKTLICVAGMQG

-80 KNFYGLKGEELS
+80 KNFYGLKGDALS

-115 NAIRVQKN
+115 NAIRIQKN
-123 EAGEYAAVECRMEAN
+123 EAGEYVAVECRMEAK

-144 KGEDDSILYLEM
+144 KGEDNSILYLEM

-161 HTHNS
+161 HTLNS

-197 VFAFDESRFSQ
+197 VFAFDEARFSQ

-240 EEVRQSCIKALAIP
+240 EEVRQSCIKALEIS

-295 RDNTRYLYKEVEHIK
+295 RDNVRYLYDEVEHIK
-310 DVLYSIKEVLKSDDS
+310 NVLYSIKEVLKSDDS

-338 YFDRA
+338 YFDLA
-343 LAKKRKE
+343 LAKKREE
-350 YEEALEEA
+350 YEEVLEQEFA
-358 LKDGA
+358 KGA
-363 NESRQQMENILNS
+363 GESKRQMENILNS

-390 RGNSINDVKAARE
+390 RGNSINDIQAARE

-409 QAQDG
+409 QAWDG
-414 ASDQPEYLP
+414 ASDQPKYLP
-423 DRCMLSALATTMQA
+423 DQCMLSALATTMKA
-437 LDTPQG
+437 LDTPQS

-448 RLLESENKESKKAL
+448 RLIESENKDSKKAL
-462 KAGSEQ
+462 KAGSE
-468 KLQLTNDVCA
+468 KNLQLTNDVCA

-489 IQTQNTRRLMSA
+489 FQPQSARKLMNA
-501 LVDIAVYYYGVMSSD
+501 LMDIAVYYYGVMSSD

-521 CSTEGKQVKGY
+521 CSTEGKQVEGY

-541 EHIQEGAQEAWKL
+541 EHIQKGAQEAWKL
-554 FVDLGTTVAGVKDMA
+554 FVDLGTTAAGVKDMA
-569 DASKR
+569 DDSKR

-579 LFHRSAKMN
+579 LFRRPVKMESSA
-588 SSSMRKFAVGLGGM
+588 MRKFAVGLSGM

-619 AASFGVSVPVVGAVA
+619 AASFGVSNPIVGIPA
-634 MALIA
+634 MALIVS
-639 GGSGIAALR
+639 GGAVAALR

-653 QCENLRRA
+653 QCENLKRA
-661 NSAIDSVY
+661 NTAIDSIY
-669 TALKEEELKRFDR
+669 TALKEEELKRFDK
-682 QMGRLRDT
+682 QMARLRDT
-690 IQNNLEDRNGD
+690 IQNNLEERNGD

-721 LQTVSARS
+721 LQTVSGRA